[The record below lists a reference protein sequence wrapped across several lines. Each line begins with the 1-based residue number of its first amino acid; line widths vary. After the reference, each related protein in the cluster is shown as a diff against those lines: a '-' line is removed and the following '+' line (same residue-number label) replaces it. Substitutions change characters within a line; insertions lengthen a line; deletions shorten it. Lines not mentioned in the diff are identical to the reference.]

1 MPEQELRR
9 IFEQYG
15 TVQTCIVN
23 KDKRH
28 AFVKM
33 ISRKDAQTAKDGMER
48 NRTPDSQ
55 LRVSSANTTLSISPL
70 ANDELYRLDGA
81 SALVHETA
89 VTTKLASASFQ
100 LAS

>member
-1 MPEQELRR
+1 MPDYELRR
-9 IFEQYG
+9 IFDKFG

-33 ISRKDAQTAKDGMER
+33 VCRDDAVRAKEAMEK

-55 LRVSSANTTLSISPL
+55 LRVSAVNIHLSNSSGML
-70 ANDELYRLDGA
+70 
-81 SALVHETA
+81 
-89 VTTKLASASFQ
+89 
-100 LAS
+100 

>member
-15 TVQTCIVN
+15 IVQTCIVN

-48 NRTPDSQ
+48 SRTPDSQ
-55 LRVSSANTTLSISPL
+55 LRVSPANTKTNTPML
-70 ANDELYRLDGA
+70 ANEELYRPDGVL
-81 SALVHETA
+81 ALAHETA
-89 VTTKLASASFQ
+89 VTTLLVSASSQ